1 MIGGPGGAALMRIN
15 EGTPPFDT
23 RRCRPL
29 VSPPPWGCL
38 RAERRCANPSNLNR
52 VMPAEGMGMSH
63 DSRVE
68 PRPASG
74 GAGGVVPAPA
84 RTGGPAGAA
93 EGRGSGRPPV
103 DLSLYCLVDPAASG
117 GRPLV
122 NVARAAVAGGATIVQ
137 YRDKLSPTGAMVETA
152 RALVAA
158 LAGSGVP
165 LLVNDRVDVALA
177 AGAAGVHVGQ
187 DDMAVADARRL
198 LGPAAILGLSLNS
211 VAEAEAA
218 DLGLLDYVC
227 GQCVF
232 ATASKADAPP
242 PIGLSGIAAIADAV
256 RRRAPGLPVGAI
268 SGITAD
274 NAGSVIAAGIDGVA
288 VISAI
293 GAAADPERA
302 ARALRAAVDAALAGR
317 R

>member
-1 MIGGPGGAALMRIN
+1 MNDG
-15 EGTPPFDT
+15 
-23 RRCRPL
+23 
-29 VSPPPWGCL
+29 S
-38 RAERRCANPSNLNR
+38 S
-52 VMPAEGMGMSH
+52 S
-63 DSRVE
+63 E
-68 PRPASG
+68 PRPAAG
-74 GAGGVVPAPA
+74 GAGGVRAAAAPRWPADA
-84 RTGGPAGAA
+84 RGQADAGGPESAGGTAGTPRV
-93 EGRGSGRPPV
+93 GRGRPV
-103 DLSLYCLVDPAASG
+103 DLRLYCLVDPAASA

-122 NVARAAVAGGATIVQ
+122 DVALAAVAGGATIVQ
-137 YRDKLSPTGAMVETA
+137 YRDKLSATGAMVETA

-198 LGPAAILGLSLNS
+198 LGPDALLGLSLNS

-218 DLGLLDYVC
+218 ELGLLDYVC

-268 SGITAD
+268 SGITAG

-317 R
+317 APSAAAPQRLEDLDR